1 VGADLALW
9 IIRSVDAAREGYYV
23 SKNNEMEQ
31 PLQSAVGVLKAMG
44 HPVRLRILA
53 MLRDGELCVCQMTA
67 LLDLATSTV
76 SAHLADL
83 RRAGLVNE
91 RKDGRWVFY
100 RLVDEEP
107 PMLASVWATVARD
120 ERVQADARLLRQLRK
135 VDIAELC
142 RVDLDLGALGIRRP
156 GPARASRAGRRA
168 E

>member
-1 VGADLALW
+1 MTG
-9 IIRSVDAAREGYYV
+9 
-23 SKNNEMEQ
+23 
-31 PLQSAVGVLKAMG
+31 PLQSAIGVLKAMG

-83 RRAGLVNE
+83 RRAGLVTE

-100 RLVDEEP
+100 RLTDEEP
-107 PMLASVWATVARD
+107 SVLASVWETVSKDA
-120 ERVQADARLLRQLRK
+120 RVQADARLLRKIRK

-142 RVDLDLGALGIRRP
+142 RVERDLSRLGIRRP
-156 GPARASRAGRRA
+156 RRGRGG
-168 E
+168 ETGKGTP